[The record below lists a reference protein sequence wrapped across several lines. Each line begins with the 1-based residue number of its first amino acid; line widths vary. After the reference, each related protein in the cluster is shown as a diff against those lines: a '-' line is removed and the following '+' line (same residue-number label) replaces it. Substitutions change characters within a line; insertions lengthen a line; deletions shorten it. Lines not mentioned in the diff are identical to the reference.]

1 MTERSTDEQAKT
13 YGELRL
19 HASKLEAE
27 NARLKRRTSNQRKEL
42 RRLARVERALRAH
55 YRSQGKVSLQEAN
68 AENALLREDLAAAK
82 RQVAFLEGKSSHSEP
97 AEPEPP
103 RQPIVTDL
111 GELLKAENG
120 KAAE

>member
-27 NARLKRRTSNQRKEL
+27 NKRLKRRTSNQRKEL
-42 RRLARVERALRAH
+42 KRLARVERALRTH
-55 YRSQGKVSLQEAN
+55 YRSTGTVSVQEVN
-68 AENALLREDLAAAK
+68 AENALLRDDLQAAK
-82 RQVAFLEGKSSHSEP
+82 RQVAFLEGKRSPTEP
-97 AEPEPP
+97 AP
-103 RQPIVTDL
+103 VMTDDVD
-111 GELLKAENG
+111 GVNGTNG